1 MTSPLEDIRGEL
13 STHFDPPTDVMLDP
27 SLLVAANTLDRLGD
41 SRLFEA
47 HTQAT
52 LFQSSGETHVG
63 EVFIPATFHR
73 LLGQKTGV
81 DAERTEAWNQYKQQ
95 ATPAEPANITNSIDD
110 LGISIYAA
118 DDQSS
123 STEPLHGIE
132 DEHNEYLI
140 GVARDTLAFLADG
153 GLLFLRGGA
162 TVDDLRDA
170 GVPTLDIGD
179 AVLTEELATRLERIG
194 YGDPATLCAFGLTS
208 GGTVLEALTD
218 SVLSAPCETLI
229 YRIG

>member
-1 MTSPLEDIRGEL
+1 MATPLEDIRGEL
-13 STHFDPPTDVMLDP
+13 STRFDPPVDVILDA
-27 SLLVAANTLDRLGD
+27 SLLVAANTLNRLAD

-73 LLGQKTGV
+73 LLVQEGGV

-95 ATPAEPANITNSIDD
+95 AKPAEPDIITDSIDQ
-110 LGISIYAA
+110 LGINTYAA
-118 DDQSS
+118 DDWPTPREAFHSI
-123 STEPLHGIE
+123 G
-132 DEHNEYLI
+132 DEHNEYLSGI
-140 GVARDTLAFLADG
+140 ARETLAFLAEG
-153 GLLFLRGGA
+153 GLLFLRTGVTIDA
-162 TVDDLRDA
+162 LRDG

-179 AVLTEELATRLERIG
+179 ATLTEEVETKLERVG

-208 GGTVLEALTD
+208 GSTVLEALTD
-218 SVLSAPCETLI
+218 SVLSAPADTLI
-229 YRIG
+229 YRVG